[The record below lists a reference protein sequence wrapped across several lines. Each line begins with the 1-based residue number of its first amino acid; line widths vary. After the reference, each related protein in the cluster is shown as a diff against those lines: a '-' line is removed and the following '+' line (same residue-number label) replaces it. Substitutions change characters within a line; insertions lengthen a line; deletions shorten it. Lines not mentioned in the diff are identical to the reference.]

1 MPSSELQAE
10 RAAFF
15 REHQFHLNEHQET
28 NYDIR
33 TWVFGRCFIENE
45 VSQSFKEKTQYFSHD
60 KIQFFKEI
68 LEFQRASQ
76 CLMTH
81 DQIGGGCDECDFFF
95 NIV

>member
-45 VSQSFKEKTQYFSHD
+45 VSQSFKEKNT
-60 KIQFFKEI
+60 IFFP
-68 LEFQRASQ
+68 
-76 CLMTH
+76 
-81 DQIGGGCDECDFFF
+81 
-95 NIV
+95 